1 MNLTKRIAA
10 SFLLLQ
16 FITMFFLWTLSV
28 FNATTERLF
37 ALFLSID
44 LISFAVISYL
54 YRTAKMGDNV
64 NRLWIILGS
73 GIIVILLFAS
83 LILQ

>member
-37 ALFLSID
+37 AIFLSID
-44 LISFAVISYL
+44 LLSFAAISYL

-73 GIIVILLFAS
+73 GVIVILLFAS
-83 LILQ
+83 LVVQ